1 MYIFIYLFKLNLKI
15 VYFFLK
21 LIPVNSKKIV
31 LMSRQTN
38 TKSIDYILIEEDIK
52 KRYPDYK
59 LVILTKKLKKD
70 FKSLINYYFHIY
82 RQMYSLAT
90 SRVCLVD
97 TYIIPVSIL
106 NHKKHLIIIQLCH
119 GVGNIKK
126 FGYQTLK
133 KESGKNETVSKIMK
147 MHCNYDY
154 LISTSVETS
163 KYYEEAFH
171 MSSHQMLNFRP
182 PKIDYILNI
191 NKKYNEVI
199 SKYPDIKDKP
209 VILYV
214 STFRTYED
222 DYLEK
227 FIASAPLDEYNVIIH
242 IHPVAYRMHPN
253 IDEIIKDDRIYR
265 CKDIQTV
272 DLLSVADYVVTDYSS
287 FVFESAI
294 LEKPTYLFVPD
305 YDKYTSK
312 NGLNIDIFKELPKY
326 VFKNS
331 KDLFDSIKN
340 KKYSKTTIRKFKEKY
355 IENTNGDST
364 RRLVDFMISKTK

>member
-171 MSSHQMLNFRP
+171 MSSHQMLNFGP

-227 FIASAPLDEYNVIIH
+227 FISSAPLDEYNVIIH

>member
-38 TKSIDYILIEEDIK
+38 TKSIDYILIEENIK

-126 FGYQTLK
+126 FGFQTLK

-171 MSSHQMLNFRP
+171 MSSHQMLNFGP

>member
-1 MYIFIYLFKLNLKI
+1 MYILMYLFKLNLKI

-21 LIPVNSKKIV
+21 LTPANSKKIV
-31 LMSRQTN
+31 LMSRQTDS
-38 TKSIDYILIEEDIK
+38 KSIDYKLIEEDIK
-52 KRYPDYK
+52 KRYPEYK
-59 LVILTKKLKKD
+59 VVILTKKLKKD
-70 FKSLINYYFHIY
+70 VKSLIRYYFHIY
-82 RQMYSLAT
+82 RQMYNLAT

-97 TYIIPVSIL
+97 TYIIPVSVL
-106 NHKKHLIIIQLCH
+106 THKRHLIIIQLCH
-119 GVGNIKK
+119 GIGNIKK

-154 LISTSVETS
+154 LISTSEATS
-163 KYYEEAFH
+163 KYYAEAFN
-171 MSSHQMLNFRP
+171 MSSHQMLNFGP
-182 PKIDYILNI
+182 PKIDYVLNI
-191 NKKYNEVI
+191 KSKEKYVI
-199 SKYPDIKDKP
+199 DKYPNIKDKP

-222 DYLEK
+222 DYLKE
-227 FIASAPLDEYNVIIH
+227 FVENAPLDDYNVIIH
-242 IHPVAYRMHPN
+242 IHPVAYRLHPN
-253 IDEIIKDDRIYR
+253 IDKVIKDKRIYR

-294 LEKPTYLFVPD
+294 LEKPTYLYVSD
-305 YDKYTSK
+305 YEKYVSK

-340 KKYSKTTIRKFKEKY
+340 KKYSKTVIRKFKEKY
-355 IENTNGDST
+355 IENTSGDST